1 MARAT
6 VRSRLVERPWHN
18 IAPAG
23 LILRTYLDQVDGNP
37 MVTVGS
43 YHPHTLTHH
52 HAYRTKVLQADCS
65 LFVDYQSK

>member
-6 VRSRLVERPWHN
+6 VRSRLIERPWHN

-23 LILRTYLDQVDGNP
+23 LNLRTYLDRVDDNP

-43 YHPHTLTHH
+43 YTLIHH
-52 HAYRTKVLQADCS
+52 HAYRTKVLQADRS